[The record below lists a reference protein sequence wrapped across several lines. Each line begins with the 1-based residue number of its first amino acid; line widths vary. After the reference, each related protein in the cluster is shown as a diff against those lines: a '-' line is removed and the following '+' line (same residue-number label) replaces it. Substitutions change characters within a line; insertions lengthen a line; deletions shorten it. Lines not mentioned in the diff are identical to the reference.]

1 MTGVVTVVDAQWA
14 LYGKAIGPA
23 EDRVLACSTGDLAM
37 VNFKDAITR
46 FQLGT
51 LHSLPQVSV
60 SYAQTAEPNRNYLA
74 LAIHKPADRGQVAL
88 DEDGRPVT
96 YTNYFCLPYAPLA
109 DAGITYLAMHD
120 AVCSLRLPTADG
132 PPLRVSVTGQSL
144 PPPAVDLLAMRVAAL
159 LLTGRSVCVL
169 QAQHVP
175 LDGRLGFIDSVMTL
189 LPFGFRAKMT
199 AATWTRATYRDHR
212 FRMFFSDA
220 PRAGHRRDYVVSWGH
235 PETAVITPA
244 DGAAHEY
251 LSWLED
257 TMIRPMARL
266 SRLTDACGFGDVAV
280 KNAIEVVTQ
289 PAAEPAVPAAAPS
302 SGPSSGSFSG
312 PLPGSAALPGSEPEP
327 GPVPAPGSVP
337 APEPADATAA
347 SGLRAA
353 ALTFWRV
360 REAHP
365 KRLTRWFASGQVD
378 AVRLVTLLADERGS
392 PGDTRMICDL
402 TLHYLE
408 TTQRNVRSPALRQTL
423 RKHGFLA
430 RVLAADGVGDDQYQV
445 TALARFLK
453 AAYPNGLDRPAIMQV
468 LAGGGAPPT
477 PALLAAVLTLL
488 VRPKDAHLAREAYA
502 RGSVTLLNLAPDTAG
517 PLTDRLPLFDYDV
530 LDD

>member
-37 VNFKDAITR
+37 VNFEDAITR

-60 SYAQTAEPNRNYLA
+60 SYAQTAKPNRNYLA
-74 LAIHKPADRGQVAL
+74 LAIHKPADRGQAAL

-120 AVCSLRLPTADG
+120 AVRSLRLPTADG

-212 FRMFFSDA
+212 FRLFFSDA

-244 DGAAHEY
+244 DGVAHEY

-257 TMIRPMARL
+257 TMIRPMVRL
-266 SRLTDACGFGDVAV
+266 SRLTDASGFGDVAV
-280 KNAIEVVTQ
+280 KNAIKVVTQ
-289 PAAEPAVPAAAPS
+289 PAAEPA
-302 SGPSSGSFSG
+302 
-312 PLPGSAALPGSEPEP
+312 PE
-327 GPVPAPGSVP
+327 A
-337 APEPADATAA
+337 ADATAA

-353 ALTFWRV
+353 ALDFWRV

-365 KRLTRWFASGQVD
+365 ERLTRWFASGQVD
-378 AVRLVTLLADERGS
+378 AVRLVTLLAGERGS
-392 PGDTRMICDL
+392 PGDAQMICDL

-423 RKHGFLA
+423 REHGFLA

-502 RGSVTLLNLAPDTAG
+502 RGSVTLLNLDPDTAG
-517 PLTDRLPLFDYDV
+517 PLTDRLPLFDYDGP
-530 LDD
+530 DEP